1 MPPRC
6 HPFVNLPFPK
16 ILSILKICSQDRT
29 RIVCNLI
36 RSRPWKECTFER
48 ETRQRMARNFNVG
61 EEVWVEE
68 EWGII
73 TAEEKASRE
82 RFFRVLHCRRL
93 VFYRAGC
100 TKALSYERGRR
111 QKYTEHFLPS
121 FEPLLSSSTV
131 APFHFLHPVGPFFAG
146 GGQTYSKP
154 GCNLSEHSRD
164 NFQPDEAR
172 CFNRDIPLRRM
183 LR

>member
-16 ILSILKICSQDRT
+16 IVSILKICSQDRT

-73 TAEEKASRE
+73 TAEESKQGALFPRSSLPPTSFLPRRVYESTSIRE
-82 RFFRVLHCRRL
+82 GQTSKVHRALPPFFR
-93 VFYRAGC
+93 A
-100 TKALSYERGRR
+100 
-111 QKYTEHFLPS
+111 PS
-121 FEPLLSSSTV
+121 FFLYRGPLSLSPSSR
-131 APFHFLHPVGPFFAG
+131 PVLCRWRANVFKTGLQSVRTF
-146 GGQTYSKP
+146 
-154 GCNLSEHSRD
+154 SRQ
-164 NFQPDEAR
+164 FSTGWSPV
-172 CFNRDIPLRRM
+172 L
-183 LR
+183 